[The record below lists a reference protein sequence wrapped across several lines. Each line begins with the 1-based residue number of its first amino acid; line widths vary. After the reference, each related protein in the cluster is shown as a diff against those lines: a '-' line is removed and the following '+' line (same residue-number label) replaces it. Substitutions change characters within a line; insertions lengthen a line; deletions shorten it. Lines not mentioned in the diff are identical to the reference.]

1 MRMFRPCF
9 DTAALFLVFIAGA
22 CLLAASCDPAQA
34 QRRQQLATQ
43 FQYSAKTLCTLAT
56 DIGFGDA
63 FAPGR
68 YRTVIN
74 IHNPTDRKIEIAR
87 KFALSIGPGEAAG
100 SFSITP
106 YKSLT
111 LEPDQAVA
119 YNCFDISS
127 FFCPINGVC
136 VDFTAIDGFLV
147 VNSPVELD
155 VVAVY
160 TANAKGGEVSTL
172 DADAIVGRRLAK
184 AIVIA
189 PDQPAQQ
196 PEKRIQVEPFKAV
209 KP

>member
-1 MRMFRPCF
+1 MHSSRPR
-9 DTAALFLVFIAGA
+9 TVVLSLVLATVT
-22 CLLAASCDPAQA
+22 LLAAIGSPAYA
-34 QRRQQLATQ
+34 QQRVATTY
-43 FQYSAKTLCTLAT
+43 QYSAKTLCTLLS

-74 IHNPTDRKIEIAR
+74 IHNPTERKIEITR
-87 KFALSIGPGEAAG
+87 KFALSLQPGETAG

-111 LEPDQAVA
+111 LEADQAVA
-119 YNCFDISS
+119 YNCFDVAG
-127 FFCPINGVC
+127 FFCPIDGVC
-136 VDFTAIDGFLV
+136 VDFIAIDGFLV

-160 TANAKGGEVSTL
+160 SANPKDGQISTL
-172 DADAIVGRRLAK
+172 DVDTIAGRRMPK
-184 AIVIA
+184 TIVVR
-189 PDQPAQQ
+189 PDQPPPQ
-196 PEKRIQVEPFKAV
+196 PPRRIQVEPFKAV